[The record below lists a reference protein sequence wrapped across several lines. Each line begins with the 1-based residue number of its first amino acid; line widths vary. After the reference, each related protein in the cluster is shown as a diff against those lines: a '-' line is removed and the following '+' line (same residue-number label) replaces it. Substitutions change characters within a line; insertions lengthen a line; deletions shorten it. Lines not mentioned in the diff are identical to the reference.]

1 MKLSH
6 LLGLTTIGSLA
17 GALPNATPQDAETA
31 VADLTADIRDQALQQ
46 VDNQAARL
54 RARGLE
60 ATCTRE
66 KLYFRKE

>member
-1 MKLSH
+1 MKLSC

-17 GALPNATPQDAETA
+17 GTLPSATPQDAETA
-31 VADLTADIRDQALQQ
+31 VADLTADIKDQALQQ
-46 VDNQAARL
+46 VDEQAGRL
-54 RARGLE
+54 RVRGLE